1 MSIKRARAKYERQCN
16 DQNIGR
22 THGQTGASVHPTT
35 VAQKYE
41 HCGPGGGIDDGGDA
55 DHGEAVLDQ
64 ELHDIQKQCD
74 DGGAG
79 GVGGDGHGVAD
90 MKAVGPRRLWPA
102 HVPAQVVTD
111 GDGGPTGSS
120 YRRDYIQFRQY
131 RAVVLQPI
139 CSVQSCSAPRRLR
152 QASRVYD

>member
-1 MSIKRARAKYERQCN
+1 MSIKRARAKYEGQCN

-102 HVPAQVVTD
+102 HVPAQMVTD
-111 GDGGPTGSS
+111 GHGGLTGLS
-120 YRRDYIQFRQY
+120 YRRDHI
-131 RAVVLQPI
+131 
-139 CSVQSCSAPRRLR
+139 
-152 QASRVYD
+152 